1 MTENYNLKID
11 PELKYLVLPLSK
23 SEKQIVEDE
32 ICESNAK
39 YSIRTWND
47 YILVDYDYYDYYR
60 MLQLPYETTSICLN
74 NKEEAIAWVCENQT
88 FRKGLPEEMRRYL
101 IGKRSIMETA
111 LGAHEYV
118 NMRQHN
124 TRRMNTITKTSKYD
138 STITQTRERLAAEYS
153 IGVNT
158 VRKYEMCASAVDQL
172 REIVPEFIDKH
183 LSGYIKVSIDRLEAM
198 AQLSP
203 SQLHTECA
211 QIKADTENKKSS
223 RWKKRLQKEI
233 QENAV
238 AMEAAKVVSIKDMPV
253 YDPDSEISSLS
264 LTIPS
269 WISSIERVLNVTKMS
284 ETSRSARI
292 RLDAALNN
300 LKNTSDVMLQRL
312 WEVNDG
318 RLF

>member
-1 MTENYNLKID
+1 MTQNYNLKID

-60 MLQLPYETTSICLN
+60 MLQLPYETANISLN
-74 NKEEAIAWVCENQT
+74 SKEEAIAWVCENQT

-118 NMRQHN
+118 NMRQQN
-124 TRRMNTITKTSKYD
+124 ARRSGTVTRSSKYD
-138 STITQTRERLAAEYS
+138 STITQTRERLAAEYN

-158 VRKYEMCASAVDQL
+158 VRKYEMCASAIDQL

-183 LSGYIKVSIDRLEAM
+183 LCGYMKVSIDRLEAM
-198 AQLSP
+198 AQLST
-203 SQLHTECA
+203 SQLHLECE
-211 QIKADTENKKSS
+211 QIKTDTENNKTS

-233 QENAV
+233 EENAE
-238 AMEAAKVVSIKDMPV
+238 AMEASKVVSIKDMPV

-300 LKNTSDVMLQRL
+300 LKSTSDVMLQRL
-312 WEVNDG
+312 WEANDG